1 MSKYNIELLEK
12 EFSENFNSPLFSVL
26 AEEYFKIKAYNKCKK
41 VLEIGLLLNPDD
53 NDGKFILSK
62 IELLENN
69 IDMAQNILNS
79 IIKSDPL
86 YVNAIK
92 LQIEINNTLNKGTK
106 SLESQL
112 SLIVGAQ
119 QDNKD
124 LAPVNKKKKVL
135 KTKPKKRVLKTKP
148 KKRVLKTKSPKL
160 KSKVKATSSKT
171 KVSTKKKS
179 KSVKVA
185 SKMNT
190 LTMVKILMNQGHYN
204 QSLSMLDEL
213 LANGAISNSKFKE
226 VKISINKLKS
236 KQKK

>member
-12 EFSENFNSPLFSVL
+12 EFSENFNSTLFSVL
-26 AEEYFKIKAYNKCKK
+26 AEEYFKIKAYNRCKK

-69 IDMAQNILNS
+69 IDIAQNILNS

-112 SLIVGAQ
+112 SLIIGAQ
-119 QDNKD
+119 KDNKD
-124 LAPVNKKKKVL
+124 PVPINKKKKVL
-135 KTKPKKRVLKTKP
+135 KTKKQKIQVKKRI
-148 KKRVLKTKSPKL
+148 LKTKSSKV
-160 KSKVKATSSKT
+160 KSKVKATSAKT

-213 LANGAISNSKFKE
+213 LANGTISNSKFNE
-226 VKISINKLKS
+226 VKVSINKLKS

>member
-112 SLIVGAQ
+112 SLIVGVQ

-124 LAPVNKKKKVL
+124 SAPANKKKK
-135 KTKPKKRVLKTKP
+135 VLKTKP

-213 LANGAISNSKFKE
+213 LANGTISNSKFKE
-226 VKISINKLKS
+226 VKVSINKLKS

>member
-26 AEEYFKIKAYNKCKK
+26 AEEYFQIKAYNKCKK
-41 VLEIGLLLNPDD
+41 VLEIGLLFNPDD

-124 LAPVNKKKKVL
+124 SAPVNKKKK
-135 KTKPKKRVLKTKP
+135 VLKTKP

-204 QSLSMLDEL
+204 QSLSMLDAL

-226 VKISINKLKS
+226 EKISINKLKS

>member
-69 IDMAQNILNS
+69 IDTAQNILNS

-86 YVNAIK
+86 YANAIK

-124 LAPVNKKKKVL
+124 SVPANKKKK
-135 KTKPKKRVLKTKP
+135 VLKTKP

-213 LANGAISNSKFKE
+213 LANGTISNSKFKE
-226 VKISINKLKS
+226 VKVSINKLKS

>member
-124 LAPVNKKKKVL
+124 SAPVNKKKK
-135 KTKPKKRVLKTKP
+135 VLKTKP

-213 LANGAISNSKFKE
+213 LANGTISNSKFKE
-226 VKISINKLKS
+226 VKVSINKLKS

>member
-86 YVNAIK
+86 YANAIK

-112 SLIVGAQ
+112 SLIVGVQ

-124 LAPVNKKKKVL
+124 SAPANKKKK
-135 KTKPKKRVLKTKP
+135 VLKTKP

-213 LANGAISNSKFKE
+213 LANGTISNSKFKE
-226 VKISINKLKS
+226 VKVSINKLKS

>member
-69 IDMAQNILNS
+69 IDTAQNILNS

-86 YVNAIK
+86 YANAIK

-124 LAPVNKKKKVL
+124 SAPVNKKKK
-135 KTKPKKRVLKTKP
+135 VLKTKP

-213 LANGAISNSKFKE
+213 LANGTISNSKFKE
-226 VKISINKLKS
+226 VKVSINKLKS

>member
-26 AEEYFKIKAYNKCKK
+26 AEEYFQIKAYNKCKK

-124 LAPVNKKKKVL
+124 IVPINKKKKVL
-135 KTKPKKRVLKTKP
+135 KTKTKKTQI
-148 KKRVLKTKSPKL
+148 KKRVLKTKSSKV
-160 KSKVKATSSKT
+160 KSKVKATSVKT

-190 LTMVKILMNQGHYN
+190 LTMVKILINQGHYN

-213 LANGAISNSKFKE
+213 LANGIISNSKFKE
-226 VKISINKLKS
+226 VKVSINKLKS